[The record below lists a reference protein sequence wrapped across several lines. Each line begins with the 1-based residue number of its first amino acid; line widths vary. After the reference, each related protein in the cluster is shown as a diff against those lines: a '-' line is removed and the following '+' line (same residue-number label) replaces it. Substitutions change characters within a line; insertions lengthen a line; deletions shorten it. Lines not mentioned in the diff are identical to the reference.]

1 MRPLRQR
8 PLDIGI
14 MIFFAVNLF
23 FVTYIVDIEQLT
35 VADPFRFE
43 YPLWPPR
50 WGVDM
55 VHWWGRTFD
64 PLLMARPPWWR
75 ATIWIDAVYFG
86 PFYAFAL
93 YAFYKGRDWIRTP
106 AMLWAGLMVANVT
119 IIMFE
124 ETIGAHK
131 SPRWNIVALA
141 NLPWFTMPFL
151 VMARLRKE
159 QPFTS

>member
-1 MRPLRQR
+1 MIPLRRR
-8 PLDIGI
+8 PFDIGI
-14 MIFFAVNLF
+14 MVFFAINLF

-35 VADPFRFE
+35 IPDTSHFD

-55 VHWWGRTFD
+55 VHWWGKTFD
-64 PLLMARPPWWR
+64 PLLMARPPFWQ
-75 ATIWIDAVYFG
+75 ATIWIDALYFG

-106 AMLWAGLMVANVT
+106 AMIWAGLMIANVT

-124 ETIGAHK
+124 ETWGQYA
-131 SPRWNIVALA
+131 SPRWGIVALA
-141 NLPWFTMPFL
+141 NAAWFFMPL
-151 VMARLRKE
+151 VVIARLRRDR
-159 QPFTS
+159 PFSE